1 LSEKELQ
8 ISDKF
13 HLTMSALK
21 TAILAQIQAAGPGQ
35 VWVPADFASLGTRD
49 AIDKT
54 LQRMVAAGELRR
66 IDRGLYDLP
75 ALNSLTQRP
84 TTPDYRQVVEAL
96 ARRDQLRLLVD
107 GMTAAN
113 DLGLT
118 DAIPA
123 KVTIHSDARRRSL
136 QLGNLVIEFK
146 LTAPSRLYWAGRP
159 AMRVVQALHWLK
171 DTLPGDN
178 DRILGRLTQ
187 ILGDP
192 RHGPAIQQDLKDG
205 FGMLPSWMQN
215 LMKPLLGTGKLV
227 RARRAPDTTAAAS
240 APRGR

>member
-1 LSEKELQ
+1 
-8 ISDKF
+8 
-13 HLTMSALK
+13 MSALK
-21 TAILAQIQAAGPGQ
+21 TAILNQIQAAGPGQ
-35 VWVPADFASLGTRD
+35 VWVPADFAALGTRD

-54 LQRMVAAGELRR
+54 LQRMVAADELRR

-75 ALNSLTQRP
+75 TVNSLTQRP
-84 TTPDYRQVVEAL
+84 TTPDYRQVIDAL

-123 KVTIHSDARRRSL
+123 KVTIHTDCRRRSL

-146 LTAPSRLYWAGRP
+146 VTAPSRLYWAGRP

-171 DTLPGDN
+171 DTLPGDRDHIM
-178 DRILGRLTQ
+178 DRIAQ
-187 ILGDP
+187 ILADP
-192 RHGPAIQQDLKDG
+192 RYGAAIGQDLKDG
-205 FGMLPSWMQN
+205 FSMLPSWMQH
-215 LMKPLLGTGKLV
+215 LLQPLLGTGTLV
-227 RARRAPDTTAAAS
+227 RPRRAS
-240 APRGR
+240 ATPTPADAPAEH